1 MAYIGL
7 AAPTIARF
15 VPDGTYSDGFR
26 CGKAVETSI
35 TPQYAEGSLFGDN
48 TKAEYDKEFK
58 YADITVGITELPVEA
73 HKVMFNHEVVEEDGE
88 TITFK
93 ATDEAGY
100 VGYGIYVTEK
110 VDGKKKYVAC
120 WLPKCKFSEGADTYK
135 TKGDS
140 VEYQTPSLSGQAL
153 ALDDGTWKIT
163 KVCKTESEAIAW
175 LNEKARI
182 MEAQTAEANA
192 ETQPTE

>member
-7 AAPTIARF
+7 AVPVIAKWNEN
-15 VPDGTYSDGFR
+15 GTYSDGFR
-26 CGKAVETSI
+26 CGKAVETNI

-58 YADITVGITELPVEA
+58 YADVTMGITLLPIEA
-73 HKVMFNHEVVEEDGE
+73 HKVMFGHEVAEEGSE

-100 VGYGIYVTEK
+100 VGYGFYVTEK
-110 VDGKKKYVAC
+110 VNGKRRYVAC
-120 WLPKCKFSEGADTYK
+120 WLPKCKFSEGGDTFK

-140 VEYQTPSLSGQAL
+140 VEYQTPSVSGQAF
-153 ALDDGTWKIT
+153 AQDDTIWKIIEI
-163 KVCKTESEAIAW
+163 CETEEAAIAW
-175 LNEKARI
+175 LNGKAGI
-182 MEAQTAEANA
+182 TEAQAANA
-192 ETQPTE
+192 ETQTTNE

>member
-7 AAPTIARF
+7 AAPVIAKRDS
-15 VPDGTYSDGFR
+15 DGTYSDGFR

-58 YADITVGITELPVEA
+58 YADVSLGTTSLPVEA
-73 HKVMFNHEVVEEDGE
+73 HKVMFGHEVADENDG

-100 VGYGIYVTEK
+100 VGFGFYVTEK
-110 VDGKKKYVAC
+110 VDGKKRYVAC
-120 WLPKCKFSEGADTYK
+120 WLPKCKFSEGADTFK
-135 TKGDS
+135 TKGDN
-140 VEYQTPSLSGQAL
+140 VEYQTPTISGQAL
-153 ALDDGTWKIT
+153 ATDEGTWKELKICDKEEDAIT
-163 KVCKTESEAIAW
+163 WINGKAEIEEAQAV
-175 LNEKARI
+175 
-182 MEAQTAEANA
+182 EAQTEN
-192 ETQPTE
+192 E